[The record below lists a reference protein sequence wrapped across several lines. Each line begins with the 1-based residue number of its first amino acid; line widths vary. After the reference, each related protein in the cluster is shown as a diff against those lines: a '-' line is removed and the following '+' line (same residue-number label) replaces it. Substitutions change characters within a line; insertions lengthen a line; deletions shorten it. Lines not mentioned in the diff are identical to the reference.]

1 MIRTLKAH
9 NPLRIVAAMKKS
21 AFFLAFLLLTAVPA
35 FAQYQQFG
43 VLLGGSKRLFSDK
56 DREDQPNIPNDNFKL
71 SNSVKEAWYGV
82 ELEPGTMFKI
92 KVGEI
97 EGPVGVVQDITPVDA
112 NGNPLPNLI
121 PTSPVKGKYQHLDGI
136 IDYSFS
142 EPYGHTGLFAGVGL
156 YRASAPGQQSDTD
169 YGFSAGVNGDFPITR
184 RLGFIAEATYHWVNF
199 SYRPRLVTLTGG
211 FRVSF

>member
-1 MIRTLKAH
+1 MSPRLKGP
-9 NPLRIVAAMKKS
+9 NPLRIVAAMKKT
-21 AFFLAFLLLTAVPA
+21 AFFLGFLLLTAVPS

-43 VLLGGSKRLFSDK
+43 VLLGGSKRLYSSGDQ
-56 DREDQPNIPNDNFKL
+56 DRNPNLPGDNFKF

-97 EGPVGVVQDITPVDA
+97 EAPVGAVVAPAGGVTPS
-112 NGNPLPNLI
+112 
-121 PTSPVKGKYQHLDGI
+121 TPVKGKYQHVDGI

-156 YRASAPGQQSDTD
+156 YRATGPGLASDTD
-169 YGFSAGVNGDFPITR
+169 YGFSGGVNGDFPITR
-184 RLGFIAEATYHWVNF
+184 RFGFIAEAAYHWVNL
-199 SYRPRLVTLTGG
+199 SYRPRFVTVSGG
-211 FRVSF
+211 LRISF